1 MHISP
6 DEISACG
13 IDTSVLDQKKQ
24 QTTYKIKYVTRYVK
38 QWAIIEANR
47 QKISV
52 INFIDCM
59 CNAGIYKD
67 GDACTALEVINIFN
81 ELAVKF
87 PQKLFRVYLNDINE
101 DRIKTFKA
109 IINRTVKRNSNLI
122 LKWANVDVNILL
134 DNLAGNAKLE
144 NQMFS
149 YGKCT
154 LLYVDPYN
162 FGTVEINKLHNILQK
177 HYCELLFNL
186 FTSDFVRNVDKDS
199 GRIQK
204 CLGGY
209 KPKTKD
215 EFITYVVNQ
224 LRTGKIQYIFSYSF
238 HTMRNVE
245 LYQILYATPNI
256 RGLEVLKES
265 LWDVFDG
272 EEFHRNSP
280 YDNQNIE
287 QLSMFT
293 PQENKRIKLD
303 EYAEEAKE
311 IVRTAFTGMTVTY
324 ESIERKILEET
335 MLTATQIIDPVLK
348 PLIAEGKLQKCG
360 NAGKRNYKGDNY
372 IFL

>member
-59 CNAGIYKD
+59 CNAGVYKD

-109 IINRTVKRNSNLI
+109 IINRNVKRNSNLI

-162 FGTVEINKLHNILQK
+162 FGTVEISKLHNILQK

-303 EYAEEAKE
+303 EYAEEAKK